1 MTFLIVLYNR
11 LNTMSAWNRPLWC
24 CLRTWLPLLLLW
36 GLTVPSA
43 AGQDFGAGA
52 FSRMGFGARGIA
64 MGNALIADPS
74 GNVSAY
80 YNPALAPTSTGQ
92 RVAASAAILSF
103 DRELQFLEFTTPLG
117 PTAGL
122 GFGLIHA
129 GVGDID
135 GRDVNGVHTETL
147 STDEFNIFLA
157 FGNRF
162 AERLSVG
169 AALKL
174 YQADY
179 GDFVDQPLSFA
190 LDLGAHVTVTERL
203 HIGASV
209 HDLLAKYEWDAST
222 PNGRSVTDE
231 FPVRVRLGLAYA
243 MLDERLRLVGEYESR
258 LTEREER
265 FRVPVATTTGPRT
278 RIETNALLL
287 HNGRVRLGAAYQLI
301 DILEVRAGVDR
312 IGVGDAEGLRPSA
325 GFGLEQTV
333 GTLDLTL
340 GYAVVLE
347 PNTRD
352 AMNLFT
358 LAIFL

>member
-1 MTFLIVLYNR
+1 
-11 LNTMSAWNRPLWC
+11 
-24 CLRTWLPLLLLW
+24 
-36 GLTVPSA
+36 
-43 AGQDFGAGA
+43 
-52 FSRMGFGARGIA
+52 MGFGARGIA

-74 GNVSAY
+74 GDVSAY
-80 YNPALAPTSTGQ
+80 YNPALAPTATGQ
-92 RVAASAAILSF
+92 RIAASAALLSF

-129 GVGDID
+129 GVNDID
-135 GRDVNGVHTETL
+135 GRDANGVRTQTL

-174 YQADY
+174 YQANY
-179 GDFVDQPLSFA
+179 GDFVDEPLSFA
-190 LDLGAHVTVTERL
+190 LDLGMTVTVTEQLRV
-203 HIGASV
+203 GAAV
-209 HDLLAKYEWDAST
+209 NDLLAKYEWDAST
-222 PNGRSVTDE
+222 AGGRAVTDA
-231 FPVRVRLGLAYA
+231 FPVRVRAGLAYA
-243 MLDERLRLVGEYESR
+243 LLEGRLRLVGEYESR
-258 LTEREER
+258 FVEREER
-265 FRVPVATTTGPRT
+265 VGVPVATTTGPITRT
-278 RIETNALLL
+278 EFRSLTL
-287 HNGRVRLGAAYQLI
+287 HGGRGRLGAAYQLV

-325 GFGLEQTV
+325 GFGLDQ
-333 GTLDLTL
+333 TL
-340 GYAVVLE
+340 GSLELAISYAVVLE

-358 LAIFL
+358 LAVFL